1 MSSQSAFFA
10 GVLSL
15 TVLSAASV
23 GLVRAEET
31 IQGKLVAD
39 QRGRVSAPLTGE
51 RSTRVEEM
59 RVRAGDRVKQGDVL
73 ARLSTEQLE
82 ADKNVAKRAMEEA
95 LAAVEVEKSNVARR
109 KLDFDRRAALK
120 GSPSFNRAALE
131 EAELDLKAVEN
142 QLKSAQSLVARRT
155 AEVARFDLEIRL
167 AEIKAP
173 YDGIVAEVLT
183 DVGATVTQQ
192 APDLVTLVNLNRVEI
207 AVEAQAGIAQKLRPG
222 ASVEYAISAGDKKH
236 PAKVRTLLPPGGAKP
251 GGAIARLELNASD
264 LPALIRHDQ
273 PVQVFISQ

>member
-1 MSSQSAFFA
+1 MSSHSAFFA

-15 TVLSAASV
+15 AVLAGAP
-23 GLVRAEET
+23 AEMVWADEA
-31 IQGKLVAD
+31 IPGKLVAD
-39 QRGRVSAPLTGE
+39 QRGRVSAQITGE

-59 RVRAGDRVKQGDVL
+59 RVRPGDRVKQGDVI
-73 ARLSTEQLE
+73 ARLNTEQLE
-82 ADKNVAKRAMEEA
+82 ADRSVAKRALEEA

-120 GSPSFNRAALE
+120 GSPSFSRAAFE
-131 EAELDLKAVEN
+131 EAELDLRSTEN
-142 QLKSAQSLVARRT
+142 QLKSAESLVNRRT

-173 YDGIVAEVLT
+173 YDAIVGEVLT

-207 AVEAQAGIAQKLRPG
+207 AVETAAGNAQKLHPG
-222 ASVEYAISAGDKKH
+222 ASVEYTIAAGEKKH
-236 PAKVRTLLPPGGAKP
+236 PAKVRTLLPPGSAKQ
-251 GGAIARLELNASD
+251 GGAIARLQLDAAD
-264 LPALIRHDQ
+264 LPAIIRHDQ
-273 PVQVFISQ
+273 PVQVFISR